1 MPQLLPLKEGIGY
14 YQPLLPFCF
23 HEHKNTWQERNKTFG
38 RKWIEYNK
46 CRRFPIGDKEAENQ
60 DAFDLTKL

>member
-46 CRRFPIGDKEAENQ
+46 CRRFPI
-60 DAFDLTKL
+60 